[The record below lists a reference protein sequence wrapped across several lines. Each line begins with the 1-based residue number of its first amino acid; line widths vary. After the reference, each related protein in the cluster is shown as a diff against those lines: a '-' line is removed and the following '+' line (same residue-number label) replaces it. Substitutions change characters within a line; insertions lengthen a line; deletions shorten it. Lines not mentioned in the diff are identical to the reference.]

1 MEGPRVNWILETVG
15 WGCAEIQT
23 TRSSTVS
30 AKRWAT
36 DWSAGNLMGRSQVK
50 AGGSAGL
57 PMGTR
62 GQEAADC
69 LAVTADAGLAGRTCV
84 RVTHNHW
91 ESDWYFST
99 PPPPPPASP
108 AVAPDKIYLPRG
120 LCSQNCQGSLHLA
133 TLETRRT
140 LAC

>member
-1 MEGPRVNWILETVG
+1 MTWISGTVG

-23 TRSSTVS
+23 TGSSTGS

-36 DWSAGNLMGRSQVK
+36 DWSAGNLMGRGQVK

-57 PMGTR
+57 PVGTR
-62 GQEAADC
+62 GQEAAGC
-69 LAVTADAGLAGRTCV
+69 LTVVADAGLAGRTCV
-84 RVTHNHW
+84 RVTHNHG
-91 ESDWYFST
+91 SMTGPSA
-99 PPPPPPASP
+99 PPPPPPACP
-108 AVAPDKIYLPRG
+108 ALAPDKIYLPRR

-133 TLETRRT
+133 TLEPCRS